1 MTSDQAGT
9 ANGPA
14 AEPTVVVAAPAA
26 WRGGLTGFLY
36 PLEFAVI
43 TIVSMSFTLGVSP
56 HAIFRSLILALVVV
70 TLLILLFTA
79 LLRDVHRAAIAAVLA
94 FLLGVSVGTL
104 LMLVVLAGVAIAVLL
119 DRLPRRRIGWPRISY
134 WLSSFTSILLVV
146 ILVQAFFAGQLGRAA
161 ADLGQGGGLPP
172 ASSADP
178 IDPTKPDI
186 YVIILDGYARP
197 DTLQAS
203 FGFDDEPFLDQLRS
217 RGFEIASNSHSNYPV
232 TPLTL
237 VTMLDMD
244 YMDKIPEVAD
254 LHSGDPASNGQLRHA
269 VNYNKTFELLRGQ
282 DYQIVA
288 TGSGWEQLA
297 IRQADV
303 YLDGGQLNTF
313 ELALLRVSGLARLIQ
328 QVAPDWAADQAR
340 GRIDATFEELRQ
352 VAQTPSSQP
361 RLVIA
366 HVLAPHPPLVY
377 GPNGERLRIDVSN
390 AFGLD
395 QTGSGLSQQVRDAY
409 AGQVAYVN
417 GQVLPVVD
425 ALTSSSRRPTVVVL
439 MSDHGARMDTP
450 AGSNVM
456 SPEVDNNFFAT
467 LTPGHA
473 GLFGDSPTPV
483 NLFPHLLNAYLG
495 TDLPIHPDRSFISTW
510 DNPLN
515 QSPLPSPTP

>member
-9 ANGPA
+9 SKG
-14 AEPTVVVAAPAA
+14 AEADVAVVAATPAG

-36 PLEFAVI
+36 PLEFTVI

-56 HAIFRSLILALVVV
+56 HAVFRSLILALAVV
-70 TLLILLFTA
+70 TLLLLLLTA
-79 LLRDVHRAAIAAVLA
+79 LLRDAHRAAIAALLI
-94 FLLGVSVGTL
+94 FLLAVSVGTL
-104 LMLVVLAGVAIAVLL
+104 LMFVALMGVVVAILL
-119 DRLPRRRIGWPRISY
+119 DRLPRRRIGWARISY
-134 WLSSFTSILLVV
+134 WFSSFASILLVV
-146 ILVQAFFAGQLGRAA
+146 ILVQAFFAGQLGRAV
-161 ADLGQGGGLPP
+161 ADLSQGGGLPP

-203 FGFDDEPFLDQLRS
+203 FGFDDGPFLDQLRT
-217 RGFEIASNSHSNYPV
+217 RGFEVASDSHSNYPV

-237 VTMLDMD
+237 VTMLNMD

-254 LHSGDPASNGQLRHA
+254 LHSGDPATNGELRHA
-269 VNYNKTFELLRGQ
+269 VNYNKAFELFRGQ
-282 DYQIVA
+282 GYQIVA

-303 YLDGGQLNTF
+303 FLDGGQLNTF
-313 ELALLRVSGLARLIQ
+313 EFALLQVTGLSRLIQ
-328 QVAPDWAADQAR
+328 QIAPDWAADQAR

-361 RLVIA
+361 RLVIS
-366 HVLAPHPPLVY
+366 HVLAPHPPIVY
-377 GPNGERLRIDVSN
+377 GPNGERLRIDFSN

-395 QTGSGLSQQVRDAY
+395 QTGSGLSQQVRAAY

-417 GQVLPVVD
+417 SQVLPMVD
-425 ALTSSSRRPTVVVL
+425 ALTSSSRRPAVVVL

-450 AGSNVM
+450 AGSNMM
-456 SPEVDNNFFAT
+456 SPEAVNNFFAT

-473 GLFGDSPTPV
+473 DLFGDSPTPV
-483 NLFPHLLNAYLG
+483 NLFPHLMNAYLG
-495 TDLPIHPDRSFISTW
+495 TDLPIRPDRSFISTW
-510 DNPLN
+510 DDPLN
-515 QSPLPSPTP
+515 ESPLPSQTP